1 MKKIINKDLKAAN
14 GTSLAGYF
22 VATYNEV
29 VAKFGEPIA
38 GDGNKVTV
46 EWIVVF
52 EDDTVATIYDW
63 KSESPAYTPDECY
76 EWHIGGHKTKAV
88 EYILAEMAK

>member
-1 MKKIINKDLKAAN
+1 MKKLINKDLQAAN
-14 GTSLAGYF
+14 GTSLRGYF
-22 VATYNEV
+22 TATYNEV
-29 VAKFGEPIA
+29 VAKFGEPLE
-38 GDGNKVTV
+38 GEGHKVTV

-63 KSESPAYTPDECY
+63 KSESPKDTPDEIY
-76 EWHIGGHKTKAV
+76 EWHIGGHNQKAE

>member
-14 GTSLAGYF
+14 GTSLMGYF
-22 VATYNEV
+22 NATYNEV
-29 VAKFGEPIA
+29 VAKFGEPLE
-38 GDGNKVTV
+38 GEGYKVTV
-46 EWIVVF
+46 EWVVVF

-63 KSESPAYTPDECY
+63 KSESPKDTPDEIY
-76 EWHIGGHKTKAV
+76 EWHIGGHKKKAE